1 MTQTETHAAPAK
13 ERLVWCDAVRLLA
26 FFLLLCCHAADPFY
40 AAAAYA
46 SSGGGVVQ
54 GAIMFRRLHRCL

>member
-1 MTQTETHAAPAK
+1 MTQTETYAALAK
-13 ERLVWCDAVRLLA
+13 DRLVWCDAVRLLA

-46 SSGGGVVQ
+46 SS
-54 GAIMFRRLHRCL
+54 

>member
-1 MTQTETHAAPAK
+1 MIQAETYAAPV
-13 ERLVWCDAVRLLA
+13 RDHLVWCDAVRLLA

-46 SSGGGVVQ
+46 SSGGGVDAELV
-54 GAIMFRRLHRCL
+54 L